1 MHFFFPWC
9 LDILKWTDIL
19 NFLVSL
25 SFKIK
30 QFFFL
35 FPSYIIPLRADEK
48 TIRKENDLNA
58 TLWSQLRNARSKMI
72 IYQWTLI
79 NRLLDDK
86 TPHEI
91 AYLWCRLSSLST
103 PADPSRSFIGG
114 LFSTE
119 FSLDRSFLR
128 SPVPFLSSP
137 IHPAGHA
144 SSSVTYL
151 FFSFLGSV
159 VLSRESN
166 DLERRR
172 GQQTTRW

>member
-1 MHFFFPWC
+1 
-9 LDILKWTDIL
+9 
-19 NFLVSL
+19 
-25 SFKIK
+25 
-30 QFFFL
+30 
-35 FPSYIIPLRADEK
+35 
-48 TIRKENDLNA
+48 
-58 TLWSQLRNARSKMI
+58 MI

-86 TPHEI
+86 MPHEI

-137 IHPAGHA
+137 IHPASHA

-151 FFSFLGSV
+151 FFSFLVCGPFPGKQRLREKAKTANHSPIADRDNGNKDMRGSNIRCGIFV
-159 VLSRESN
+159 GPL
-166 DLERRR
+166 
-172 GQQTTRW
+172 